1 MKRFDLAWLV
11 AKRELIDQMRD
22 WRILIPM
29 IILTLF
35 FPYLMNVAARY
46 TINYVNQ
53 FGAELIAERLLPFL
67 ILVVGFFPVTVSLV
81 VALEAFVGEKERG
94 TIEPLLSSPLED
106 WHLYIGKLLA
116 GTIVPL
122 TVSYIGI
129 GIYMFGLY
137 WQGIKWPAWNFTIQT
152 LALTVAQTV
161 LMVSAAIVISTQS
174 TSVRAAN
181 LLASFIVIPVALL
194 IQGESALMFWGTND
208 VLWWAV
214 LGVSIMSALLIRLGL
229 VHFKRESLL
238 GREID
243 MLNLAWV
250 WGTFRRAF
258 TGSDE
263 PAALT
268 HYLRSIWKKTQ
279 ARTAPT
285 ENRQSEIDN
294 SLSLSAALW
303 LDLNRVLR
311 WYRIEVPLALRG
323 MQTAIWLTLGLGVL
337 GAALTYFYVDSQL
350 PTGAALSEEALKDAM
365 KAIRALLLDE
375 GGTRLSAGTLFWHNL
390 RVELLMMAAG
400 VFSFGVLGL
409 LVFLG
414 NFSLVGGVLAA
425 TQLVGLSPLM
435 VFLAGIL
442 PHGIVELP
450 SVILAAAAVLYMGV
464 RLVTPLEGKSI
475 GETMIFTLAEV
486 LKVFFAVCIPLL
498 LLAGLIEANL
508 TPRILLAV
516 LGRAID
522 LQP

>member
-22 WRILIPM
+22 WRILLPM

-35 FPYLMNVAARY
+35 FPYLMNAAARY

-53 FGAELIAERLLPFL
+53 FGADLIAERLLPFL

-129 GIYMFGLY
+129 SIYMFGLW
-137 WQGIKWPAWNFTIQT
+137 WQGIKWPAWNFIIQT

-214 LGVSIMSALLIRLGL
+214 IGVSIMSALLIRLGL
-229 VHFKRESLL
+229 AHFKRENLL

-263 PAALT
+263 PAALS
-268 HYLRSIWKKTQ
+268 HYLRSVWKRSRGE
-279 ARTAPT
+279 AAEPY
-285 ENRQSEIDN
+285 
-294 SLSLSAALW
+294 SLSAALW
-303 LDLNRVLR
+303 LDLGSILR
-311 WYRIEVPLALRG
+311 WYRVEVLGALRE
-323 MQTAIWLTLGLGVL
+323 MRTAIWLTFGMGVL
-337 GAALTYFYVDSQL
+337 VLALAYWYVDASL
-350 PTGAALSEEALKDAM
+350 PATTALPEETVKDAM
-365 KAIRALLLDE
+365 RAVRAVLIDE
-375 GGTRLSAGTLFWHNL
+375 GGFGYSSATLFWHNV
-390 RVELLMMAAG
+390 RAELLMMAAG
-400 VFSFGVLGL
+400 IFSFGVLGL
-409 LVFLG
+409 LLFLG
-414 NFSLVGGVLAA
+414 NFSLVGGVLAV
-425 TQLVGLSPLM
+425 TKLVGLSPLM
-435 VFLAGIL
+435 VFMAGIL
-442 PHGIVELP
+442 PHGILELP
-450 SVILAAAAVLYMGV
+450 SVILAAASVLYMGV

-475 GETMIFTLAEV
+475 GETMIFTLADV
-486 LKVFFAVCIPLL
+486 LKVFLAVCVPLL

-508 TPRILLAV
+508 TPRILEAA
-516 LGRAID
+516 LGRVID
-522 LQP
+522 LHP